1 MTQFQNLMKWTGKKE
16 GDKMKLFRKFKKIVI
31 ADFLT
36 IAGMSIIV
44 YTTYRLNEYV
54 AYYMLGIML
63 IGLSYFI
70 AKGVHK

>member
-1 MTQFQNLMKWTGKKE
+1 
-16 GDKMKLFRKFKKIVI
+16 MKLFRKFKKIVI

-36 IAGMSIIV
+36 IAGLLIIV